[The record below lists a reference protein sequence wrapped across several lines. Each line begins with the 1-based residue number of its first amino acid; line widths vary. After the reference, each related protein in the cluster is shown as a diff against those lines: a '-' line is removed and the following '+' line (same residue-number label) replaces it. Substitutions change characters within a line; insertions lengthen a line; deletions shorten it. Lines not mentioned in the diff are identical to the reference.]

1 MSYAA
6 SELPRVLAVARSQR
20 PDPAGWSLAVNLDWL
35 QHSYFSSGVSR
46 LLDALPSGELGGC
59 ASVRADTDGDA
70 VTLIVTSMLR
80 PGHEH
85 LWPAQ
90 LAWIEAQA
98 EEAGAARVRIV
109 SECLSD
115 AEVIRWAAAGYDL
128 VFEELAME
136 RGLGDA
142 NAAPAAPWP
151 PGTSIVDWGNGA
163 AEASFTVY
171 EAAFR
176 DRPGFPGWSRS
187 EWIDA
192 LTGNADFLPTA
203 SLCVLRDG
211 VPAGFV
217 VCRTGW
223 IDQLGVAP
231 AHRRL
236 GLASALVTEATS
248 RMRALGVAVARLHV
262 NTNNPGGLATWRG
275 LGFQRVGRRGRF
287 ERNAIPR

>member
-98 EEAGAARVRIV
+98 EEAGAAKVRIV

-115 AEVIRWAAAGYDL
+115 AEVIRCASAGYDL

-151 PGTSIVDWGNGA
+151 PAPASSTGETGLPRRASPSMKQPSGIGRASRAGRAPSGSTRSPATRTS
-163 AEASFTVY
+163 
-171 EAAFR
+171 
-176 DRPGFPGWSRS
+176 
-187 EWIDA
+187 
-192 LTGNADFLPTA
+192 FLPPRSACSAMASPPGSWSVGRAGSTSLA
-203 SLCVLRDG
+203 SLRLTAASGSRARWS
-211 VPAGFV
+211 PK
-217 VCRTGW
+217 RH
-223 IDQLGVAP
+223 LGCE
-231 AHRRL
+231 H
-236 GLASALVTEATS
+236 
-248 RMRALGVAVARLHV
+248 
-262 NTNNPGGLATWRG
+262 
-275 LGFQRVGRRGRF
+275 
-287 ERNAIPR
+287 